1 MVATRATTMPPTL
14 NDILL
19 KEIPNIAQKNKH
31 KSKKNH
37 ANLKLLK
44 DACLRIKI
52 IETTCKIR
60 ASKKKTG
67 LIAFNSPSLNTCH
80 STTIVDATTALPTI
94 VILMSAILE
103 TCNDV
108 IV

>member
-1 MVATRATTMPPTL
+1 MLSYLHLKKDKLCTNEGVWMSKLLCCQCIMVATTTTTMPPKL
-14 NDILL
+14 NNILL

-31 KSKKNH
+31 KSQIQEEPCK
-37 ANLKLLK
+37 LKIVE

-67 LIAFNSPSLNTCH
+67 PIAFNPPSLNT
-80 STTIVDATTALPTI
+80 
-94 VILMSAILE
+94 
-103 TCNDV
+103 
-108 IV
+108 